1 MALVCE
7 ELLGTRGTLPADADT
22 AETGQF
28 WYDTLFAHA
37 SNQVE
42 PYLQ

>member
-7 ELLGTRGTLPADADT
+7 DLLGTRETLPANADT
-22 AETGQF
+22 AQTGQL
-28 WYDTLFAHA
+28 WYDTLYAHA

-42 PYLQ
+42 MYLQ